1 MCPCHSHK
9 FYDLCCK
16 PLHDGVISASDAR
29 SLMRSRYSAYA
40 RGLASYIIKTTHPFN
55 SLFKQKE
62 QDRIAGIIQFCQE
75 TSFDGLEILEFTD
88 GVEEAY
94 VTFRA
99 ILRQNGKDISFT
111 EKSLFK
117 KEKGLWLYVF
127 PCK

>member
-1 MCPCHSHK
+1 MCPCHSRK

-16 PLHDGVISASDAR
+16 PLHNGVLPAANAV

-40 RGLASYIIKTTHPFN
+40 RGLASYIIKTTHPLN

-75 TSFDGLEILEFTD
+75 TSFDGLEILEHID
-88 GVEEAY
+88 GQNESY

-99 ILRQNGKDISFT
+99 TLSQNGKDISFT

-117 KEKGLWLYVF
+117 KENGLWLYVAAV
-127 PCK
+127 